1 MSGRY
6 NPLYWASPSVGL
18 RPALRS
24 TYSSFPYRPMP
35 YAICRVAKIK
45 TAQAGAAKTAHNYR
59 QRETP
64 NADVERKLLNH
75 EYINTTERNYWE
87 LATERI
93 QEAGAKVRPDSV
105 RGVEVLLTAS
115 PEAFKRQADGTPN
128 DWHGSKWAE
137 ANIAFLKG
145 KFGEQN
151 VVSCTLHQDELTPH
165 FHAVVVPLTPDGRLS
180 AKDVFNPKTLR
191 TLQTEYAEAMKPFGM
206 ERGVEHSRAKHEAMR
221 HVYGAQERS
230 RGELGELTKP
240 EPAVQLR
247 IEGPSG
253 LDLVNLTRWRAE
265 QEARLNAELARQLA
279 AANERA
285 GKASSIAQD
294 SAGAKDREKTLARQ
308 LASVEGT
315 KTKEIGVRKDLEGGY
330 TRTLVH
336 IAQGEAL
343 PANVLE
349 YAHQVRAGIQVE
361 TEKHVQ
367 QALKA
372 PIRQVGD
379 LTEQLKKLPGYTYQ
393 EDPTTKQG
401 QLRHAATGS
410 RFELA
415 ELKPGGVSMKE
426 AYDQAVQR
434 TTQRDQAQSKGQSK
448 GGGISM

>member
-1 MSGRY
+1 
-6 NPLYWASPSVGL
+6 
-18 RPALRS
+18 
-24 TYSSFPYRPMP
+24 MP

-64 NADVERKLLNH
+64 NADTERKPLNQ
-75 EYINTTERNYWE
+75 EYINAAERNYWE

-115 PEAFKRQADGTPN
+115 PEAFPRQADGTPN
-128 DWHGSKWAE
+128 DWHGSQWAE
-137 ANIAFLKG
+137 ANIAFLKA

-151 VVSCTLHQDELTPH
+151 MVSCTLHQDELTPH
-165 FHAVVVPLTPDGRLS
+165 FHAVVVPLTADGRLS

-191 TLQTEYAEAMKPFGM
+191 ALQTEYAEAMKPFGM
-206 ERGVEHSRAKHEAMR
+206 ERGVEHSRAKHEVMR

-230 RGELGELTKP
+230 RGELAELTRP
-240 EPAVQLR
+240 EPATRLS

-253 LDLVNLTRWRAE
+253 LDLVNLTKWRAE
-265 QEARLNAELARQLA
+265 QEARLNAELARQLV

-285 GKASSIAQD
+285 GKAASIAQD
-294 SAGAKDREKTLARQ
+294 SAGAKDREKTLVRQ

-315 KTKEIGVRKDLEGGY
+315 KTKEIGRRELFEGGFK
-330 TRTLVH
+330 RAAVQ
-336 IAQGEAL
+336 AVQGEAL
-343 PANVLE
+343 PAKVLE
-349 YAHQVRAGIQVE
+349 YGHQVRASMQVE

-372 PIRQVGD
+372 PIRQGGD
-379 LTEQLKKLPGYTYQ
+379 LTEQLKKLSGYTYQ

-401 QLRHAATGS
+401 QLRHTATGS

-434 TTQRDQAQSKGQSK
+434 TAQRDQAQSKGKSR
-448 GGGISM
+448 GGEA

>member
-1 MSGRY
+1 
-6 NPLYWASPSVGL
+6 
-18 RPALRS
+18 
-24 TYSSFPYRPMP
+24 MP

-64 NADVERKLLNH
+64 NADTERQPLNH
-75 EYINTTERNYWE
+75 EYINTAERNYWE

-93 QEAGAKVRPDSV
+93 QEAGANVRPDSV

-115 PEAFKRQADGTPN
+115 PEAFQRQADGSPN
-128 DWHGSKWAE
+128 DWHGSQWAE
-137 ANIAFLKG
+137 TNIAFLKD

-165 FHAVVVPLTPDGRLS
+165 FHAVVVPLTVDGRLS

-191 TLQTEYAEAMKPFGM
+191 VLQTEYAEAMKPFGL
-206 ERGVEHSRAKHEAMR
+206 ERGVEHSRSKHEVMR

-230 RGELGELTKP
+230 RGELATLTKP
-240 EPAVQLR
+240 EPATRLR
-247 IEGPSG
+247 IEGPSA
-253 LDLVNLTRWRAE
+253 LDLVNLSKWRTD

-279 AANERA
+279 VANERA
-285 GKASSIAQD
+285 SKAASIAQD
-294 SAGAKDREKTLARQ
+294 SAGAKDREKTLTRQ

-315 KTKEIGVRKDLEGGY
+315 KTKEIGRRDLYQGAW
-330 TRTLVH
+330 TRAAVQVL
-336 IAQGEAL
+336 QGEPL
-343 PANVLE
+343 PEKVLE
-349 YAHQVRAGIQVE
+349 YGRKVRADMQAE

-372 PIRQVGD
+372 PIHQAGD
-379 LTEQLKKLPGYTYQ
+379 LTEQLKKLPGYTYR
-393 EDPTTKQG
+393 EDATTKQG
-401 QLRHAATGS
+401 ELRHTATGS

-426 AYDQAVQR
+426 AYDHAVQR
-434 TTQRDQAQSKGQSK
+434 TAQRDQEQSKSQSRGLSM
-448 GGGISM
+448 GG

>member
-1 MSGRY
+1 
-6 NPLYWASPSVGL
+6 
-18 RPALRS
+18 
-24 TYSSFPYRPMP
+24 MP

-64 NADVERKLLNH
+64 NADTERKPLNR
-75 EYINTTERNYWE
+75 EYINTAERNYWE

-93 QEAGAKVRPDSV
+93 QEAGAKVRHDSV

-115 PEAFKRQADGTPN
+115 PEAFKRQADGSAN
-128 DWHGSKWAE
+128 DWHGSQWAE
-137 ANIAFLKG
+137 ANIAFLKD

-165 FHAVVVPLTPDGRLS
+165 FHAVVVPLTADGRLS

-191 TLQTEYAEAMKPFGM
+191 ALQTEYAEAMKPFGM
-206 ERGVEHSRAKHEAMR
+206 ERGVEHSRAKHEVMR

-230 RGELGELTKP
+230 RGELATLTKP
-240 EPAVQLR
+240 EPATRLS

-253 LDLVNLTRWRAE
+253 LDLVNLSKWRAE

-285 GKASSIAQD
+285 SKAASIAQD

-315 KTKEIGVRKDLEGGY
+315 KTKEIGHRDLYQGAW
-330 TRTLVH
+330 TRAAVQVL
-336 IAQGEAL
+336 QGEAL
-343 PANVLE
+343 PEKVLE
-349 YAHQVRAGIQVE
+349 HGRKVRANMQAE

-379 LTEQLKKLPGYTYQ
+379 LTEQLKKLPGYSYR
-393 EDPTTKQG
+393 EDETTKQG
-401 QLRHAATGS
+401 QLRHLATGS
-410 RFELA
+410 RFELT
-415 ELKPGGVSMKE
+415 ELKPGGVPMKE

-434 TTQRDQAQSKGQSK
+434 TAQRDQEQSKGQNR
-448 GGGISM
+448 GRGISMK

>member
-1 MSGRY
+1 
-6 NPLYWASPSVGL
+6 
-18 RPALRS
+18 
-24 TYSSFPYRPMP
+24 MP

-64 NADVERKLLNH
+64 NADTERKPMNH
-75 EYINTTERNYWE
+75 EYINTAERNYWE

-93 QEAGAKVRPDSV
+93 QEAGAKVRHDSV

-115 PEAFKRQADGTPN
+115 PEAFKRQADGSPN
-128 DWHGSKWAE
+128 DWHESKWAE

-191 TLQTEYAEAMKPFGM
+191 ALQTEYAEAMKPFGM
-206 ERGVEHSRAKHEAMR
+206 ERGVEHSRAKHEVMR

-240 EPAVQLR
+240 GPATRLR

-253 LDLVNLTRWRAE
+253 LDLVNLSKWRAD
-265 QEARLNAELARQLA
+265 QEARLNAELTRQLA
-279 AANERA
+279 VANERA
-285 GKASSIAQD
+285 SKAASIAQD

-315 KTKEIGVRKDLEGGY
+315 KTKEIGRRDLYQGAW
-330 TRTLVH
+330 TRAAVQVL
-336 IAQGEAL
+336 QGEPL
-343 PANVLE
+343 PEKVLE
-349 YAHQVRAGIQVE
+349 HARKVRADMQVE

-372 PIRQVGD
+372 PIRQAGD
-379 LTEQLKKLPGYTYQ
+379 LTEQLKKLPGYTYR
-393 EDPTTKQG
+393 EDETTKQG
-401 QLRHAATGS
+401 ELRHTATGS

-415 ELKPGGVSMKE
+415 ELKPGGVPMKE
-426 AYDQAVQR
+426 AYDHAVQR
-434 TTQRDQAQSKGQSK
+434 TTQHDQAQSKGLSQT
-448 GGGISM
+448 GGRSM

>member
-1 MSGRY
+1 
-6 NPLYWASPSVGL
+6 
-18 RPALRS
+18 
-24 TYSSFPYRPMP
+24 MP

-64 NADVERKLLNH
+64 NADTERRPLNR
-75 EYINTTERNYWE
+75 EYINTGERNYWE

-93 QEAGAKVRPDSV
+93 QEAGAKVRHDSV

-115 PEAFKRQADGTPN
+115 PEAFKRQADGSPN
-128 DWHGSKWAE
+128 DWHGSQWAE
-137 ANIAFLKG
+137 ANIAFLKA

-165 FHAVVVPLTPDGRLS
+165 FHAVVVPLTADGRLS

-191 TLQTEYAEAMKPFGM
+191 ALQTEYAEAMNPFGM
-206 ERGVEHSRAKHEAMR
+206 ERGVEHSRAKHEVMR

-230 RGELGELTKP
+230 RGELATLTKP
-240 EPAVQLR
+240 EPATRLS

-253 LDLVNLTRWRAE
+253 LDLVNLSKWRAE
-265 QEARLNAELARQLA
+265 QEARLNAELTRQLA

-285 GKASSIAQD
+285 SKAARIAQD
-294 SAGAKDREKTLARQ
+294 SASAKDREKTLTRQ

-315 KTKEIGVRKDLEGGY
+315 KMKEIGRRESFEGGFK
-330 TRTLVH
+330 RAAVLAV
-336 IAQGEAL
+336 QGETL
-343 PANVLE
+343 PANVLAYGQQIRSSMQAE
-349 YAHQVRAGIQVE
+349 A
-361 TEKHVQ
+361 EKHVQ

-372 PIRQVGD
+372 PIRQAGD
-379 LTEQLKKLPGYTYQ
+379 LTEQLKKLSGYTYQ
-393 EDPTTKQG
+393 EDATTKQG
-401 QLRHAATGS
+401 ELRHTATGS

-426 AYDQAVQR
+426 AYDHAVQR
-434 TTQRDQAQSKGQSK
+434 TVQRDQEQSKGQSQ
-448 GGGISM
+448 GGGMSL

>member
-1 MSGRY
+1 
-6 NPLYWASPSVGL
+6 
-18 RPALRS
+18 
-24 TYSSFPYRPMP
+24 MP

-64 NADVERKLLNH
+64 NADTERKPLNR
-75 EYINTTERNYWE
+75 EYINTGERNYWE

-93 QEAGAKVRPDSV
+93 QEAGANVRHDSV

-115 PEAFKRQADGTPN
+115 PEAFKRQADGSPN
-128 DWHGSKWAE
+128 DWHGSQWAE
-137 ANIAFLKG
+137 ANIAFLKA

-165 FHAVVVPLTPDGRLS
+165 FHAVVVPLTADGRLS

-191 TLQTEYAEAMKPFGM
+191 ALQTEYAEAMKPFGM
-206 ERGVEHSRAKHEAMR
+206 ERGVEHSRAKHEVMR

-230 RGELGELTKP
+230 RGELATLTKP
-240 EPAVQLR
+240 EPATRLR

-253 LDLVNLTRWRAE
+253 LDLVNLSKWRAE
-265 QEARLNAELARQLA
+265 QEARLNVELARQLA

-285 GKASSIAQD
+285 SKAASIAQD

-315 KTKEIGVRKDLEGGY
+315 KTKEIGRRDLYQGAW
-330 TRTLVH
+330 TRAAVQVL
-336 IAQGEAL
+336 QGEPL
-343 PANVLE
+343 PEKVLE
-349 YAHQVRAGIQVE
+349 HGRKVRADMQME

-372 PIRQVGD
+372 PIRQASD
-379 LTEQLKKLPGYTYQ
+379 LTEQLKKLPGYTYR
-393 EDPTTKQG
+393 EDPTTKHG
-401 QLRHAATGS
+401 ELRHTATGS
-410 RFELA
+410 RFELT
-415 ELKPGGVSMKE
+415 ELKLGGVPMKE
-426 AYDQAVQR
+426 AYDHAMQR
-434 TTQRDQAQSKGQSK
+434 TTQRDQEQSKSQSRGLSM
-448 GGGISM
+448 GG

>member
-1 MSGRY
+1 
-6 NPLYWASPSVGL
+6 
-18 RPALRS
+18 
-24 TYSSFPYRPMP
+24 MP

-59 QRETP
+59 LRETP
-64 NADVERKLLNH
+64 NADTERRPLNH
-75 EYINTTERNYWE
+75 EYINTAERNYWE

-105 RGVEVLLTAS
+105 RAMEVLLTAS
-115 PEAFKRQADGTPN
+115 PEAFQRRADGGQV
-128 DWHGSKWAE
+128 DWQGSQWAE
-137 ANIAFLKG
+137 ANIAFLKAQ
-145 KFGEQN
+145 FGEKN

-165 FHAVVVPLTPDGRLS
+165 FHAVVVPLTDDGRLS
-180 AKDVFNPKTLR
+180 AKDRFNPKTLR
-191 TLQTEYAEAMKPFGM
+191 QLQTDYAAAMKPFGM
-206 ERGVEHSRAKHEAMR
+206 ERGVEHSRAKHETMR

-230 RGELGELTKP
+230 RGELAGLTRP
-240 EPAVQLR
+240 EPTTRLH

-253 LDLVNLTRWRAE
+253 LDLVNLSKWRAE
-265 QEARLNAELARQLA
+265 QEGRLNTELARQLA

-285 GKASSIAQD
+285 EKAARIAQD
-294 SAGAKDREKTLARQ
+294 SAGAKDREKTLSRQ

-315 KTKEIGVRKDLEGGY
+315 KTQQIQMRKDVEGGF
-330 TRTLVH
+330 TRALVQV
-336 IAQGEAL
+336 AQGEAL

-349 YAHQVRAGIQVE
+349 YAHRVRTGIQTE

-367 QALKA
+367 QALKG

-379 LTEQLKKLPGYTYQ
+379 LTEQLKKLPGYAYQ
-393 EDPTTKQG
+393 ENATTRQG
-401 QLRHAATGS
+401 ELRHLATGS

-434 TTQRDQAQSKGQSK
+434 TAQRDQSQNKGQTR
-448 GGGISM
+448 GGGFSIS

>member
-1 MSGRY
+1 
-6 NPLYWASPSVGL
+6 
-18 RPALRS
+18 
-24 TYSSFPYRPMP
+24 MP

-64 NADVERKLLNH
+64 NADTERKPLNQ
-75 EYINTTERNYWE
+75 EYINTAERNYWE

-93 QEAGAKVRPDSV
+93 QEAGAKVRHDSV
-105 RGVEVLLTAS
+105 RGVEVLMTAS
-115 PEAFKRQADGTPN
+115 PEAFKRQDDGTPH

-165 FHAVVVPLTPDGRLS
+165 FHAVVVPLTADGRLS

-191 TLQTEYAEAMKPFGM
+191 ALQTDYAEAMKPFGM
-206 ERGVEHSRAKHEAMR
+206 ERGIEHSRTKHEVMR
-221 HVYGAQERS
+221 HVYGAQGRS
-230 RGELGELTKP
+230 RGELAELTKP
-240 EPAVQLR
+240 EPATRLR

-285 GKASSIAQD
+285 GKAASIAQD
-294 SAGAKDREKTLARQ
+294 SAGAKDREKTLVRQ

-315 KTKEIGVRKDLEGGY
+315 KTKEIGRRDLYQGAW
-330 TRTLVH
+330 TRAAVQVL
-336 IAQGEAL
+336 QGEPL
-343 PANVLE
+343 PEKVLE
-349 YAHQVRAGIQVE
+349 HGRKVRADMQAE

-367 QALKA
+367 QVLKA
-372 PIRQVGD
+372 PIRQVSD
-379 LTEQLKKLPGYTYQ
+379 LTEQLKKLPGYSYR
-393 EDPTTKQG
+393 EDETTKQG
-401 QLRHAATGS
+401 QLRHLATGS
-410 RFELA
+410 RFELT
-415 ELKPGGVSMKE
+415 ELKPGGVPMKE

-434 TTQRDQAQSKGQSK
+434 TTQRDQAQSREQSR
-448 GGGISM
+448 GGGLSMK

>member
-1 MSGRY
+1 
-6 NPLYWASPSVGL
+6 
-18 RPALRS
+18 
-24 TYSSFPYRPMP
+24 MP

-64 NADVERKLLNH
+64 NADTERKPLNR
-75 EYINTTERNYWE
+75 EYINTGERNYWE

-93 QEAGAKVRPDSV
+93 QEAGAKVRHDSV

-115 PEAFKRQADGTPN
+115 PEAFKRQADGSPN
-128 DWHGSKWAE
+128 DWHGSQWAE
-137 ANIAFLKG
+137 ANIAFLKD

-165 FHAVVVPLTPDGRLS
+165 FHAVVVPLTADGRLS
-180 AKDVFNPKTLR
+180 AKDLFNPKTLR
-191 TLQTEYAEAMKPFGM
+191 ALQTEYAEAMKPFGM
-206 ERGVEHSRAKHEAMR
+206 ERGVEHSRAKHEVMR
-221 HVYGAQERS
+221 HVYGTQERS
-230 RGELGELTKP
+230 RGELATLTKP
-240 EPAVQLR
+240 EPATRLS

-253 LDLVNLTRWRAE
+253 LDLVNLNKWRAD

-285 GKASSIAQD
+285 SKAASIAQD

-315 KTKEIGVRKDLEGGY
+315 KTKEIQVRKDVEGGF
-330 TRTLVH
+330 TRALVQV
-336 IAQGEAL
+336 AQGETL

-349 YAHQVRAGIQVE
+349 YAHQVRADIKVE
-361 TEKHVQ
+361 AEKHVQ

-379 LTEQLKKLPGYTYQ
+379 LAEQLKKLPGYAYQ
-393 EDPTTKQG
+393 EDAATKQRE
-401 QLRHAATGS
+401 LRHTATGS

-415 ELKPGGVSMKE
+415 ELKPGGMSVKE

-434 TTQRDQAQSKGQSK
+434 TAQRDQTQSKGQSQ
-448 GGGISM
+448 GGGIGVR

>member
-1 MSGRY
+1 
-6 NPLYWASPSVGL
+6 
-18 RPALRS
+18 
-24 TYSSFPYRPMP
+24 MP

-64 NADVERKLLNH
+64 NADTERKPLNR
-75 EYINTTERNYWE
+75 EYINTAERNYWE

-93 QEAGAKVRPDSV
+93 QEAGAKVRHDSV

-115 PEAFKRQADGTPN
+115 PEAFPRQADGTPN

-137 ANIAFLKG
+137 ANIAFLKA

-165 FHAVVVPLTPDGRLS
+165 FHAVVVPLTADGRLS

-191 TLQTEYAEAMKPFGM
+191 ELQTEYAEAMKPFGM
-206 ERGVEHSRAKHEAMR
+206 ERGVEHSRAKHEVMR

-230 RGELGELTKP
+230 RGELAELTRP
-240 EPAVQLR
+240 EPATRLS

-253 LDLVNLTRWRAE
+253 LDLVNLARWRAE
-265 QEARLNAELARQLA
+265 QEARLNAELTRQLV

-285 GKASSIAQD
+285 GKAASIAQD

-315 KTKEIGVRKDLEGGY
+315 KTKEIGRRESFEGGFK
-330 TRTLVH
+330 RAAVLAV
-336 IAQGEAL
+336 QGETL
-343 PANVLE
+343 PAKVLE
-349 YAHQVRAGIQVE
+349 YGQQIRSSMQAEA
-361 TEKHVQ
+361 EKHVQ

-372 PIRQVGD
+372 PIRQAGD
-379 LTEQLKKLPGYTYQ
+379 LTEKLKKLPGYVYR
-393 EDPTTKQG
+393 EDATTKQG
-401 QLRHAATGS
+401 ELRHMTTGS
-410 RFELA
+410 RFELT

-434 TTQRDQAQSKGQSK
+434 TAQRDQEQSKGLSQT
-448 GGGISM
+448 GGRSM

>member
-1 MSGRY
+1 
-6 NPLYWASPSVGL
+6 
-18 RPALRS
+18 
-24 TYSSFPYRPMP
+24 MP

-59 QRETP
+59 LRETP
-64 NADVERKLLNH
+64 NADTERKPMNH
-75 EYINTTERNYWE
+75 EYINTAERNYWE

-93 QEAGAKVRPDSV
+93 QEAGAKVRHDSV

-115 PEAFKRQADGTPN
+115 PEAFKRQADGSQH
-128 DWHGSKWAE
+128 DWHESNWAE
-137 ANIAFLKG
+137 ANIAFLKA

-165 FHAVVVPLTPDGRLS
+165 FHAVVVPLTADGRLS

-191 TLQTEYAEAMKPFGM
+191 ALQTEYAEAMKPFGM
-206 ERGVEHSRAKHEAMR
+206 ERGVEHSRAKHEVMR

-230 RGELGELTKP
+230 RGELATLTKP
-240 EPAVQLR
+240 EPATRLS
-247 IEGPSG
+247 IEGPSA
-253 LDLVNLTRWRAE
+253 LDLVNLSKWRAD
-265 QEARLNAELARQLA
+265 QEARLNAELARQLT

-285 GKASSIAQD
+285 SKAANIAHD

-315 KTKEIGVRKDLEGGY
+315 KTKEIERRELY
-330 TRTLVH
+330 QSAWTRAAVQVL
-336 IAQGEAL
+336 QGEPL
-343 PANVLE
+343 PAKVLE
-349 YAHQVRAGIQVE
+349 HGRKVRADMQAE

-372 PIRQVGD
+372 SIRQVGD
-379 LTEQLKKLPGYTYQ
+379 LTEQLNKLPGYTYR
-393 EDPTTKQG
+393 EDAATKQG
-401 QLRHAATGS
+401 ELRHTATGS

-426 AYDQAVQR
+426 AYDHAVQR
-434 TTQRDQAQSKGQSK
+434 TTQHDQAQSKGLSQT
-448 GGGISM
+448 GGRSM

>member
-1 MSGRY
+1 
-6 NPLYWASPSVGL
+6 
-18 RPALRS
+18 
-24 TYSSFPYRPMP
+24 MP

-64 NADVERKLLNH
+64 NADTERKPMNH
-75 EYINTTERNYWE
+75 EYINTGERNYWE

-93 QEAGAKVRPDSV
+93 QEAGAKVRHDSV

-115 PEAFKRQADGTPN
+115 PEAFKRQADGSQA
-128 DWHGSKWAE
+128 DWHGSNWAE
-137 ANIAFLKG
+137 ANIAFLKD

-165 FHAVVVPLTPDGRLS
+165 FHAVVVPLTADGRLS

-191 TLQTEYAEAMKPFGM
+191 VLQTDYAEAMKPFGM
-206 ERGVEHSRAKHEAMR
+206 ERGIEHSRAKHEVMR

-230 RGELGELTKP
+230 RGEVGELTKP
-240 EPAVQLR
+240 EPATRLS

-253 LDLVNLTRWRAE
+253 LDLVNLSKWRAD

-285 GKASSIAQD
+285 SKAASIAQD
-294 SAGAKDREKTLARQ
+294 SAGAKDREKTLTRQ

-315 KTKEIGVRKDLEGGY
+315 KTKEIGRRELYQGAW
-330 TRTLVH
+330 TRAAVQVL
-336 IAQGEAL
+336 QGEAL
-343 PANVLE
+343 PEKVLE
-349 YAHQVRAGIQVE
+349 HGRKVRTDMQAE
-361 TEKHVQ
+361 TEKHVH

-379 LTEQLKKLPGYTYQ
+379 LTEQLKKLPGYSYR
-393 EDPTTKQG
+393 EDENTKQG
-401 QLRHAATGS
+401 QLRHLATGS
-410 RFELA
+410 RFELT

-434 TTQRDQAQSKGQSK
+434 TVQRDQEQSKGQSR
-448 GGGISM
+448 GGGISMK

>member
-1 MSGRY
+1 
-6 NPLYWASPSVGL
+6 
-18 RPALRS
+18 
-24 TYSSFPYRPMP
+24 MP

-45 TAQAGAAKTAHNYR
+45 TAQAGAAKTVHNYR

-64 NADVERKLLNH
+64 NADTERKPLNR
-75 EYINTTERNYWE
+75 EYVNTAERNYWE

-93 QEAGAKVRPDSV
+93 QETGAKVRHDSV

-115 PEAFKRQADGTPN
+115 PEAFPRQADGTPN
-128 DWHGSKWAE
+128 DWHSSKWAE
-137 ANIAFLKG
+137 ANIAFLKA

-165 FHAVVVPLTPDGRLS
+165 FHAVVVPLTADGRLS

-191 TLQTEYAEAMKPFGM
+191 ELQTEYAEAMKPFGM
-206 ERGVEHSRAKHEAMR
+206 ERGVEHSRAKHEVMR

-230 RGELGELTKP
+230 RGELAELTKP
-240 EPAVQLR
+240 EPAARLS

-253 LDLVNLTRWRAE
+253 LDLVNLTKWRAE
-265 QEARLNAELARQLA
+265 QEARLNAELTRQLV

-285 GKASSIAQD
+285 GKAARIAQD
-294 SAGAKDREKTLARQ
+294 SAGAKDREKTLVRQ

-315 KTKEIGVRKDLEGGY
+315 KTKEIGRRELFEGGFK
-330 TRTLVH
+330 RAAVQ
-336 IAQGEAL
+336 AVQGEAL
-343 PANVLE
+343 PAKVLE
-349 YAHQVRAGIQVE
+349 YGRQVRSSMQVE
-361 TEKHVQ
+361 AEKHVQ

-372 PIRQVGD
+372 PIRQAGD

-401 QLRHAATGS
+401 QLRHVATGS

-415 ELKPGGVSMKE
+415 ELKPGGVPINE
-426 AYDQAVQR
+426 AYDQAVQH
-434 TTQRDQAQSKGQSK
+434 TVQRDQAQSKGK
-448 GGGISM
+448 NRGGGGVSIGG

>member
-1 MSGRY
+1 
-6 NPLYWASPSVGL
+6 
-18 RPALRS
+18 
-24 TYSSFPYRPMP
+24 MP

-45 TAQAGAAKTAHNYR
+45 TAQAGAAKTVHNYR

-64 NADVERKLLNH
+64 NADTERKPMNH
-75 EYINTTERNYWE
+75 EYINTAERNYWE

-93 QEAGAKVRPDSV
+93 QEAGAKVRHDSV
-105 RGVEVLLTAS
+105 RGMEVLLTAS

-137 ANIAFLKG
+137 ANIAFLKAQ
-145 KFGEQN
+145 FGEKN

-165 FHAVVVPLTPDGRLS
+165 FHAVVVPLTADGRLS

-191 TLQTEYAEAMKPFGM
+191 ALQTDYAEAMKPFGM
-206 ERGVEHSRAKHEAMR
+206 ERGIEHSRAKHEVMR

-230 RGELGELTKP
+230 RGELAELTKP
-240 EPAVQLR
+240 EPATRLS

-253 LDLVNLTRWRAE
+253 LDLVNLTRWRVE

-279 AANERA
+279 AATERA
-285 GKASSIAQD
+285 SKAASIAQD
-294 SAGAKDREKTLARQ
+294 SAGAKDREKTLIRQ

-315 KTKEIGVRKDLEGGY
+315 KTQQIQVRKDVEGGF
-330 TRTLVH
+330 TRALVQV
-336 IAQGEAL
+336 AQGETL

-349 YAHQVRAGIQVE
+349 YAHQIRAGIKAE
-361 TEKHVQ
+361 AEKHLQ

-379 LTEQLKKLPGYTYQ
+379 LTEQLKKLPGYIYQ
-393 EDPTTKQG
+393 EDAATKQRE
-401 QLRHAATGS
+401 LRHTATGS

-415 ELKPGGVSMKE
+415 ELKPGGVSVKE
-426 AYDQAVQR
+426 AYDQALQR
-434 TTQRDQAQSKGQSK
+434 TTQRDQTQSKGLSQT
-448 GGGISM
+448 GGRSM

>member
-1 MSGRY
+1 
-6 NPLYWASPSVGL
+6 
-18 RPALRS
+18 
-24 TYSSFPYRPMP
+24 MP

-59 QRETP
+59 LRETP
-64 NADVERKLLNH
+64 NADTERKPMNH
-75 EYINTTERNYWE
+75 EYINTAERNYWE

-93 QEAGAKVRPDSV
+93 QEAGAKVRHDSV

-115 PEAFKRQADGTPN
+115 PEAFKRQADGSPN
-128 DWHGSKWAE
+128 DWHESNWAE
-137 ANIAFLKG
+137 ANIAFLKA

-165 FHAVVVPLTPDGRLS
+165 FHAVVVPLTADGRLS
-180 AKDVFNPKTLR
+180 AKDLFNPKTLR
-191 TLQTEYAEAMKPFGM
+191 ALQTEYAEVMKPFGM
-206 ERGVEHSRAKHEAMR
+206 ERGVEHSRAKHEVMR
-221 HVYGAQERS
+221 HVYGAQERR
-230 RGELGELTKP
+230 RGELGELTTP
-240 EPAVQLR
+240 EPATRLR

-253 LDLVNLTRWRAE
+253 LDLVNLSKWRAD

-279 AANERA
+279 AANERVS
-285 GKASSIAQD
+285 KAASIAQD

-315 KTKEIGVRKDLEGGY
+315 KTKEIGRRDLYQGAW
-330 TRTLVH
+330 TRAAVQVL
-336 IAQGEAL
+336 QGEPL
-343 PANVLE
+343 PEKVLE
-349 YAHQVRAGIQVE
+349 HGRQVRADMQAK

-379 LTEQLKKLPGYTYQ
+379 LTEQLKKLPGYTYR
-393 EDPTTKQG
+393 EDAATKQG
-401 QLRHAATGS
+401 ELRHTATSS

-426 AYDQAVQR
+426 AYDHAVQR
-434 TTQRDQAQSKGQSK
+434 TAQRDQKQSKGQSL
-448 GGGISM
+448 GGGISMGG

>member
-1 MSGRY
+1 
-6 NPLYWASPSVGL
+6 
-18 RPALRS
+18 
-24 TYSSFPYRPMP
+24 MP

-64 NADVERKLLNH
+64 NADTERKPLNR
-75 EYINTTERNYWE
+75 EYINTGERNYWE

-93 QEAGAKVRPDSV
+93 QEAGAKVRHDSV

-115 PEAFKRQADGTPN
+115 PEAFKRQADGSQA

-137 ANIAFLKG
+137 ANIAFLKD

-165 FHAVVVPLTPDGRLS
+165 FHAVVVPLTADGRLS
-180 AKDVFNPKTLR
+180 AKDLFNPKTLR
-191 TLQTEYAEAMKPFGM
+191 ALQTEYAEAMKPFGL
-206 ERGVEHSRAKHEAMR
+206 ERGVEHSRAKHEVMR

-230 RGELGELTKP
+230 RGELAELTKP
-240 EPAVQLR
+240 EPATRLR

-253 LDLVNLTRWRAE
+253 LDLVNLSKWRAD
-265 QEARLNAELARQLA
+265 QEARLNAELNRQLA

-285 GKASSIAQD
+285 SKAASIAQD
-294 SAGAKDREKTLARQ
+294 SAGAKDRGKTLARQ

-315 KTKEIGVRKDLEGGY
+315 KAKEIGRRDLYQGAW
-330 TRTLVH
+330 TRATVQVL
-336 IAQGEAL
+336 QGETL
-343 PANVLE
+343 PEKVLE
-349 YAHQVRAGIQVE
+349 HARKVRADMQVE

-372 PIRQVGD
+372 PIRQAGD
-379 LTEQLKKLPGYTYQ
+379 LTEQLKKLPGYTYR
-393 EDPTTKQG
+393 EDTTTKQG
-401 QLRHAATGS
+401 ELRHTATGS

-426 AYDQAVQR
+426 GYDQAVQR
-434 TTQRDQAQSKGQSK
+434 TAQRDLAQNKGQSR
-448 GGGISM
+448 GGGMSM

>member
-1 MSGRY
+1 
-6 NPLYWASPSVGL
+6 
-18 RPALRS
+18 
-24 TYSSFPYRPMP
+24 MP

-64 NADVERKLLNH
+64 NADTERKPMNH
-75 EYINTTERNYWE
+75 EYINTGERNYWE

-93 QEAGAKVRPDSV
+93 QEAGAKVRHDSV

-137 ANIAFLKG
+137 ANIAFLKA

-191 TLQTEYAEAMKPFGM
+191 ALQTDYAEAMKPFGM
-206 ERGVEHSRAKHEAMR
+206 ERGVEHSRAKHEVMR

-240 EPAVQLR
+240 EPATRLS

-285 GKASSIAQD
+285 GKAASIARD
-294 SAGAKDREKTLARQ
+294 SAGAKDREKTLTRQ

-315 KTKEIGVRKDLEGGY
+315 RTKEIGRRELYQGAW
-330 TRTLVH
+330 TRAAVQVL
-336 IAQGEAL
+336 QGEAL
-343 PANVLE
+343 PEKVLE
-349 YAHQVRAGIQVE
+349 HARKVRTERQAE

-367 QALKA
+367 QALKS
-372 PIRQVGD
+372 PIRQAGD

-401 QLRHAATGS
+401 QLRHTATGS

-434 TTQRDQAQSKGQSK
+434 TAQRDQVQSKGQSR
-448 GGGISM
+448 GGEGVGIGG

>member
-1 MSGRY
+1 
-6 NPLYWASPSVGL
+6 
-18 RPALRS
+18 
-24 TYSSFPYRPMP
+24 MP

-64 NADVERKLLNH
+64 NADTERKPMNH
-75 EYINTTERNYWE
+75 EYINTAERNYWE

-93 QEAGAKVRPDSV
+93 QEAGANVRPDSV

-115 PEAFKRQADGTPN
+115 PEAFQRQADGSQA
-128 DWHGSKWAE
+128 DWHGSQWAE

-165 FHAVVVPLTPDGRLS
+165 FHAVVVPLTADGRLS

-191 TLQTEYAEAMKPFGM
+191 ALQTEYAEAMKPFGM
-206 ERGVEHSRAKHEAMR
+206 ERGIEHSRAKHEVMR
-221 HVYGAQERS
+221 HVYGAHERS
-230 RGELGELTKP
+230 RGELAELTKP
-240 EPAVQLR
+240 EPATRLR

-253 LDLVNLTRWRAE
+253 LDLVNLSKWRAD
-265 QEARLNAELARQLA
+265 QEARLNAELARQLV

-285 GKASSIAQD
+285 NKAASIAQD

-315 KTKEIGVRKDLEGGY
+315 KTQQIQVRKDVEGGF
-330 TRTLVH
+330 TRALVQV
-336 IAQGEAL
+336 AQGEAL
-343 PANVLE
+343 PANVLA
-349 YAHQVRAGIQVE
+349 YAHQVRAGIQAE
-361 TEKHVQ
+361 AEKHIQ
-367 QALKA
+367 QTLKA

-379 LTEQLKKLPGYTYQ
+379 LTQQLKKLPGYIYQ
-393 EDPTTKQG
+393 EDVTTKQG
-401 QLRHAATGS
+401 ELRHAATGS

-415 ELKPGGVSMKE
+415 ELKPGGLSVKE

-434 TTQRDQAQSKGQSK
+434 TAQCDQAQSKGQSQ
-448 GGGISM
+448 GRGMSL

>member
-1 MSGRY
+1 
-6 NPLYWASPSVGL
+6 
-18 RPALRS
+18 
-24 TYSSFPYRPMP
+24 MP

-64 NADVERKLLNH
+64 NADTERKPMNH
-75 EYINTTERNYWE
+75 EYINTGERNYWE

-93 QEAGAKVRPDSV
+93 QQAGAKVRHDSV

-115 PEAFKRQADGTPN
+115 PEAFKRQADGSPN

-165 FHAVVVPLTPDGRLS
+165 FHAVVVPLTADGRLS

-191 TLQTEYAEAMKPFGM
+191 ALQTEYAEAMKPFGM
-206 ERGVEHSRAKHEAMR
+206 ERGVEHSRAKHEVMR

-230 RGELGELTKP
+230 RGELAELTKP
-240 EPAVQLR
+240 EPATRLS

-253 LDLVNLTRWRAE
+253 LDLVNLSKWRAE

-285 GKASSIAQD
+285 SKAASIAQD
-294 SAGAKDREKTLARQ
+294 SAGAKDREKTLSRQ

-315 KTKEIGVRKDLEGGY
+315 KTKEIGRRELYQGAW
-330 TRTLVH
+330 TRAAVQVL
-336 IAQGEAL
+336 QGEPL
-343 PANVLE
+343 PEKVLE
-349 YAHQVRAGIQVE
+349 HGRKVRADMQAE

-372 PIRQVGD
+372 PIRQIGD
-379 LTEQLKKLPGYTYQ
+379 LTEQLKKLPGYSYQ
-393 EDPTTKQG
+393 EDETTKQG
-401 QLRHAATGS
+401 QLRHLATGS
-410 RFELA
+410 RFELT
-415 ELKPGGVSMKE
+415 ELKPGGVPMKE
-426 AYDQAVQR
+426 AYDLAVQH
-434 TTQRDQAQSKGQSK
+434 TAQRDQVQSKGQSR
-448 GGGISM
+448 GGGGVSIGG

>member
-1 MSGRY
+1 
-6 NPLYWASPSVGL
+6 
-18 RPALRS
+18 
-24 TYSSFPYRPMP
+24 MP

-64 NADVERKLLNH
+64 NADTERKPMNH
-75 EYINTTERNYWE
+75 EYINTAERNYWE

-93 QEAGAKVRPDSV
+93 QEAGAKVRHDSV
-105 RGVEVLLTAS
+105 RGMEVLLTAS

-137 ANIAFLKG
+137 ANIAFLKAQ
-145 KFGEQN
+145 FGEKN

-165 FHAVVVPLTPDGRLS
+165 FHAVVVPLTADGRLS

-191 TLQTEYAEAMKPFGM
+191 ALQTDYAEAMKPFGM
-206 ERGVEHSRAKHEAMR
+206 ERGIEHSRAKHEVMR

-230 RGELGELTKP
+230 RGELAELTKP
-240 EPAVQLR
+240 EPATRLS

-253 LDLVNLTRWRAE
+253 LDLVNLTRWRVE

-279 AANERA
+279 AATERA
-285 GKASSIAQD
+285 SKAASIAQD
-294 SAGAKDREKTLARQ
+294 SAGAKDREKTLIRQ

-315 KTKEIGVRKDLEGGY
+315 KTQQIQVRKDVEGGF
-330 TRTLVH
+330 TRALVQV
-336 IAQGEAL
+336 AQGETL

-349 YAHQVRAGIQVE
+349 YAHQIRAGIKAE
-361 TEKHVQ
+361 AEKHLQ

-379 LTEQLKKLPGYTYQ
+379 LTEQLKKLPGYIYQ
-393 EDPTTKQG
+393 EDAATKQRE
-401 QLRHAATGS
+401 LRHTATGS

-415 ELKPGGVSMKE
+415 ELKPGGVSVKE
-426 AYDQAVQR
+426 AYDQALQR
-434 TTQRDQAQSKGQSK
+434 TTQRDQTQSKGLSQT
-448 GGGISM
+448 GGRSM

>member
-1 MSGRY
+1 
-6 NPLYWASPSVGL
+6 
-18 RPALRS
+18 
-24 TYSSFPYRPMP
+24 MP

-64 NADVERKLLNH
+64 NADTERKALNH
-75 EYINTTERNYWE
+75 EYVNTAERNYWE

-93 QEAGAKVRPDSV
+93 QEVGAKIRPDSV

-115 PEAFKRQADGTPN
+115 PEAFKRREDGSQA

-137 ANIAFLKG
+137 ANIAFLKD

-165 FHAVVVPLTPDGRLS
+165 FHAVVVPITPDGRLS

-191 TLQTEYAEAMKPFGM
+191 ALQTEYAEAMKPFGM
-206 ERGVEHSRAKHEAMR
+206 ERGVEHSRAKHETMR

-230 RGELGELTKP
+230 RGELADLTKP
-240 EPAVQLR
+240 EPTTRLS
-247 IEGPSG
+247 IEGPNG
-253 LDLVNLTRWRAE
+253 LDLVNLSKWRAE
-265 QEARLNAELARQLA
+265 QEARLNAELSRQLA

-285 GKASSIAQD
+285 SKAASIAQD
-294 SAGAKDREKTLARQ
+294 SAGAKDREKTLSRQ

-315 KTKEIGVRKDLEGGY
+315 KTKEIQVRKDLEGGF
-330 TRTLVH
+330 TRALVQV
-336 IAQGEAL
+336 AQGEAL

-349 YAHQVRAGIQVE
+349 YANKVRAEIKAE
-361 TEKHVQ
+361 AEKHVQ

-372 PIRQVGD
+372 PIHQISE
-379 LTEQLKKLPGYTYQ
+379 LTEQLKKLPGYIYQ
-393 EDPTTKQG
+393 ENTTTKQG
-401 QLRHAATGS
+401 ELRHTATGS

-434 TTQRDQAQSKGQSK
+434 TAQRDQEQSKSQSR
-448 GGGISM
+448 GGGISMN

>member
-1 MSGRY
+1 
-6 NPLYWASPSVGL
+6 
-18 RPALRS
+18 
-24 TYSSFPYRPMP
+24 MP

-64 NADVERKLLNH
+64 NADTERKPLNR
-75 EYINTTERNYWE
+75 EYINTAERNYWE

-93 QEAGAKVRPDSV
+93 QQAGAKVRPDSV

-115 PEAFKRQADGTPN
+115 PEAFKRQADGSPN
-128 DWHGSKWAE
+128 DWHGSQWAE
-137 ANIAFLKG
+137 ANIAFLKD

-165 FHAVVVPLTPDGRLS
+165 FHAVVVPLTADGRLS

-191 TLQTEYAEAMKPFGM
+191 ELQTEYAEAMKPFGM
-206 ERGVEHSRAKHEAMR
+206 ERGVEHSRAKHEVMR

-240 EPAVQLR
+240 EPATRLS

-253 LDLVNLTRWRAE
+253 LDLVNLSKWRAD

-279 AANERA
+279 TANERA
-285 GKASSIAQD
+285 SKAASIAQD

-315 KTKEIGVRKDLEGGY
+315 KTKEIGRRELYQGAW
-330 TRTLVH
+330 TRAAVQVL
-336 IAQGEAL
+336 QGEPL
-343 PANVLE
+343 PEKVLE
-349 YAHQVRAGIQVE
+349 HGRKVRADMQAE

-379 LTEQLKKLPGYTYQ
+379 LTEQLKKLPGYSYR
-393 EDPTTKQG
+393 EDETTKQG
-401 QLRHAATGS
+401 QLRHLVTGS
-410 RFELA
+410 RFELT
-415 ELKPGGVSMKE
+415 ELKPGGVPMKE

-434 TTQRDQAQSKGQSK
+434 TTQRDQAQSKEQSR
-448 GGGISM
+448 GGGLSMK

>member
-1 MSGRY
+1 
-6 NPLYWASPSVGL
+6 
-18 RPALRS
+18 
-24 TYSSFPYRPMP
+24 MP

-64 NADVERKLLNH
+64 NADTERKPLNR
-75 EYINTTERNYWE
+75 EYVNTAERNYWE

-93 QEAGAKVRPDSV
+93 QEARAKVRYDSV

-115 PEAFKRQADGTPN
+115 PEAFPRQADGTPN
-128 DWHGSKWAE
+128 DWHGSQWAE
-137 ANIAFLKG
+137 ANIAFLKA

-165 FHAVVVPLTPDGRLS
+165 FHAVVVPLTADGRLS

-191 TLQTEYAEAMKPFGM
+191 ALQTEYAEAMKPFGM
-206 ERGVEHSRAKHEAMR
+206 ERGVEHSRAKHEVMR

-230 RGELGELTKP
+230 RGKLAELSKP
-240 EPAVQLR
+240 EPATRLS
-247 IEGPSG
+247 IEGPGG
-253 LDLVNLTRWRAE
+253 LDLVNLSKWRAD

-279 AANERA
+279 VANERA
-285 GKASSIAQD
+285 SKAASIAQD

-315 KTKEIGVRKDLEGGY
+315 KTKEIGRRELYQGAW
-330 TRTLVH
+330 TRAAVQVL
-336 IAQGEAL
+336 QGEAL
-343 PANVLE
+343 PEKVLE
-349 YAHQVRAGIQVE
+349 HGRKVRANMQAE

-372 PIRQVGD
+372 SIRQVGD
-379 LTEQLKKLPGYTYQ
+379 LTEQLKKLPGYSYR
-393 EDPTTKQG
+393 EDETTKHG
-401 QLRHAATGS
+401 QLRHMATGS
-410 RFELA
+410 RFELT
-415 ELKPGGVSMKE
+415 ELKPGGVPMKE

-434 TTQRDQAQSKGQSK
+434 TVQRDQEQSKGQSRGVSM
-448 GGGISM
+448 GG